1 MQKKGNIRGS
11 AAFHDYPEDMSV
23 TRQQDAAP
31 PKTTTGEDSG
41 GSSFR
46 KRSNKEVEKGPL
58 EWEGVLEKK
67 GGGTTPLV
75 GGKTYLKRN
84 FHLYHNVLS

>member
-1 MQKKGNIRGS
+1 
-11 AAFHDYPEDMSV
+11 MSV

-31 PKTTTGEDSG
+31 PPTTTGEDVAGSG

-46 KRSNKEVEKGPL
+46 KRSNKVETEGPL

-75 GGKTYLKRN
+75 GGKTYLTRN
-84 FHLYHNVLS
+84 FRLYHNVLS

>member
-1 MQKKGNIRGS
+1 
-11 AAFHDYPEDMSV
+11 MSV

-31 PKTTTGEDSG
+31 PPTTTGEDVAGSG

-46 KRSNKEVEKGPL
+46 KRSNKEVEKDPL

-67 GGGTTPLV
+67 GGGTTLL
-75 GGKTYLKRN
+75 GRKTYLKRN